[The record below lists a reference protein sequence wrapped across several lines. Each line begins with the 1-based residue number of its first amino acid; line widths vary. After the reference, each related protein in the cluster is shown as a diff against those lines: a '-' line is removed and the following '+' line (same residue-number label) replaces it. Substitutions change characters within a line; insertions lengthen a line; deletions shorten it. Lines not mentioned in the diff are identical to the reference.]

1 MEQWMHDLNFHDN
14 EVRHKPWGRCSY
26 AKQMK
31 TIKTLFSTFFQPSFY
46 FLLFCMYSAEQKNF
60 RFAGKTRAINY
71 NYNEKIIK
79 WSKLAGSILKLMR
92 VVPIL
97 CFTYYECKLGLILG
111 AATPA
116 ALPTGGQRIGLERL
130 FSPSPGRF
138 HLKKSCAIMLD
149 GAIQTSIDMQIL
161 CLNTTP
167 HYSCTGAF
175 LLTRLDVFNSL

>member
-1 MEQWMHDLNFHDN
+1 
-14 EVRHKPWGRCSY
+14 
-26 AKQMK
+26 
-31 TIKTLFSTFFQPSFY
+31 
-46 FLLFCMYSAEQKNF
+46 
-60 RFAGKTRAINY
+60 
-71 NYNEKIIK
+71 
-79 WSKLAGSILKLMR
+79 MR

-167 HYSCTGAF
+167 HYTVARVLFYLPDWMCLIPYSSSHSLSYPHCLASHLPMFCG
-175 LLTRLDVFNSL
+175 LLTSYN